1 MGWQAIASAKKASL
15 LNLIPPGWR
24 LDPSDIPS
32 TARLRDFGDYI
43 CRFLNPQELA
53 ITNACSNIILAHIR
67 SGEWKAV
74 DVTRAF
80 CHRAAIA
87 HQLVTKEP
95 ARKI

>member
-1 MGWQAIASAKKASL
+1 MSWQTIASAKKASL

-24 LDPSDIPS
+24 LDPSNIPP

-53 ITNACSNIILAHIR
+53 ITNACSSVILACLR

-87 HQLVTKEP
+87 HQLVTEEP